1 MRRKALIVEDDA
13 ATRALLA
20 DLVSSAGFET
30 DIAADGE
37 LAVGLLTRN
46 SYDVVVLDL
55 ILPKISGTDIMEY
68 LHCTKPHMLTKVVVV
83 TGLDVAEI
91 RKLFPDVCDALG
103 KPVVPNRL
111 LRAMRACVGN
121 DIANGGSS
129 SGTARGIA

>member
-13 ATRALLA
+13 PTRTLLI
-20 DLVSSAGFET
+20 DLVRNAGFEI
-30 DIAADGE
+30 DQASDGE

-103 KPVVPNRL
+103 KPVVPSRL
-111 LRAMRACVGN
+111 LRAVQACTREEAAGL
-121 DIANGGSS
+121 NGII
-129 SGTARGIA
+129 RGCA

>member
-13 ATRALLA
+13 VTRTALA
-20 DLVSSAGFET
+20 ALVGEAGLEV
-30 DIAADGE
+30 DIAPDGE

-46 SYDVVVLDL
+46 AYDVVVLDL

-91 RKLFPDVCDALG
+91 RQLFPDVCDALG

-111 LRAMRACVGN
+111 LRAVRACVGEEGM
-121 DIANGGSS
+121 GG
-129 SGTARGIA
+129 GAVRGCA

>member
-13 ATRALLA
+13 ATRNSLA
-20 DLVSSAGFET
+20 ELVTSAGYET

-83 TGLDVAEI
+83 TGLDVTEI

-111 LRAMRACVGN
+111 LRAMRACVGEE
-121 DIANGGSS
+121 AHGGSS
-129 SGTARGIA
+129 NGIARGIA

>member
-13 ATRALLA
+13 ATRKALA
-20 DLVSSAGFET
+20 DLVASADF
-30 DIAADGE
+30 DIDLAPDGE

-111 LRAMRACVGN
+111 LRAVRNCISGDSAGVADG
-121 DIANGGSS
+121 IAR
-129 SGTARGIA
+129 RGIA

>member
-13 ATRALLA
+13 PTRAALIEMVA
-20 DLVSSAGFET
+20 NVGFEI
-30 DIAADGE
+30 DQAADGE

-83 TGLDVAEI
+83 TGLDVEEI

-103 KPVVPNRL
+103 KPVQPNRL
-111 LRAMRACVGN
+111 MRAVRNCIG
-121 DIANGGSS
+121 DEEDL
-129 SGTARGIA
+129 SGIARGCA

>member
-13 ATRALLA
+13 ATRTSLA
-20 DLVSSAGFET
+20 EIVANAGFET
-30 DIAADGE
+30 DVASDGE

-111 LRAMRACVGN
+111 LRAMRACTGEE
-121 DIANGGSS
+121 AHGGSS
-129 SGTARGIA
+129 NGTARGIA

>member
-13 ATRALLA
+13 STRKALAGLVAGA
-20 DLVSSAGFET
+20 DF
-30 DIAADGE
+30 DIDEAPDGE

-111 LRAMRACVGN
+111 LRAVRNC
-121 DIANGGSS
+121 IANEDN
-129 SGTARGIA
+129 GTAGVVRGCA

>member
-13 ATRALLA
+13 VTRTSLA
-20 DLVSSAGFET
+20 DLVSGAGF
-30 DIAADGE
+30 DIDQASDGE

-68 LHCTKPHMLTKVVVV
+68 LHCTKPHVLTKVVVV

-91 RKLFPDVCDALG
+91 RQLFPDVCDALG

-111 LRAMRACVGN
+111 LRAVRNCVGEE
-121 DIANGGSS
+121 GM
-129 SGTARGIA
+129 GTGAARGCA

>member
-13 ATRALLA
+13 PTRAALIEMVA
-20 DLVSSAGFET
+20 NVGFEI
-30 DIAADGE
+30 DQAADGE

-68 LHCTKPHMLTKVVVV
+68 LHYTKPHMLTKVVVV
-83 TGLDVAEI
+83 TGLDVEEI

-103 KPVVPNRL
+103 KPVQPNRL
-111 LRAMRACVGN
+111 MRAVRNCIG
-121 DIANGGSS
+121 DEEDL
-129 SGTARGIA
+129 SGIARGCA

>member
-13 ATRALLA
+13 VTRKALA
-20 DLVSSAGFET
+20 ELVNEAGLEVDT
-30 DIAADGE
+30 APDGE

-46 SYDVVVLDL
+46 AYDVVVLDL

-91 RKLFPDVCDALG
+91 RQLFPDVCDALG

-111 LRAMRACVGN
+111 LRAVRNCVGEEGMS
-121 DIANGGSS
+121 GGVV
-129 SGTARGIA
+129 RGCA

>member
-1 MRRKALIVEDDA
+1 MRRKALIVEDDP
-13 ATRALLA
+13 ATRASLA
-20 DLVSSAGFET
+20 ALVNNAGFET
-30 DIAADGE
+30 DVAADGE

-103 KPVVPNRL
+103 KPVVPHRL
-111 LRAMRACVGN
+111 LRAMRACVGEE
-121 DIANGGSS
+121 ANGSTS
-129 SGTARGIA
+129 NGTARGIA

>member
-1 MRRKALIVEDDA
+1 MRRKALIVEDDT
-13 ATRALLA
+13 ATREALAEIVENAGLTV
-20 DLVSSAGFET
+20 DL
-30 DIAADGE
+30 AADGE

-55 ILPKISGTDIMEY
+55 ILPKVSGTDIMEY
-68 LHCTKPHMLTKVVVV
+68 LLCTKPHMLTKVVVV

-111 LRAMRACVGN
+111 LRAVRNCIGEEAADVN
-121 DIANGGSS
+121 
-129 SGTARGIA
+129 GTARGCA

>member
-13 ATRALLA
+13 ATRKALA
-20 DLVSSAGFET
+20 DLVASADF
-30 DIAADGE
+30 DIDLAPDGE

-46 SYDVVVLDL
+46 NYDVVVLDL

-68 LHCTKPHMLTKVVVV
+68 LHCTKPHMLTRVVVV
-83 TGLDVAEI
+83 TGLDVTEI

-111 LRAMRACVGN
+111 LRAVRNCIG
-121 DIANGGSS
+121 DEEDL
-129 SGTARGIA
+129 SGIARGCA

>member
-13 ATRALLA
+13 STRKALAGLVAGA
-20 DLVSSAGFET
+20 DF
-30 DIAADGE
+30 DIDEAPDGE

-46 SYDVVVLDL
+46 NYDVVVLDL

-111 LRAMRACVGN
+111 LRAVRNCIGN
-121 DIANGGSS
+121 EDQGTGSVV
-129 SGTARGIA
+129 RGCA

>member
-13 ATRALLA
+13 STRKALAGLVAGA
-20 DLVSSAGFET
+20 DF
-30 DIAADGE
+30 DIDEAPDGE

-46 SYDVVVLDL
+46 NYDVVVLDL

-83 TGLDVAEI
+83 TGLDVTEI

-111 LRAMRACVGN
+111 LRAVRNC
-121 DIANGGSS
+121 IANDDLRPGGVV
-129 SGTARGIA
+129 SGCA

>member
-13 ATRALLA
+13 PTRAALT
-20 DLVSSAGFET
+20 DLVANAGF
-30 DIAADGE
+30 DIDQASDGE

-46 SYDVVVLDL
+46 TYDVVVLDL

-68 LHCTKPHMLTKVVVV
+68 LHCTKPHVLTKVVVV
-83 TGLDVAEI
+83 TGLDVEEI

-111 LRAMRACVGN
+111 LRAVRNCVG
-121 DIANGGSS
+121 D
-129 SGTARGIA
+129 SGEIVNIRGCA

>member
-13 ATRALLA
+13 ATRKALAGLVAGA
-20 DLVSSAGFET
+20 DF
-30 DIAADGE
+30 DIDEAPDGE

-111 LRAMRACVGN
+111 LRAVRNC
-121 DIANGGSS
+121 IANEDHGA
-129 SGTARGIA
+129 SGILSGCA

>member
-13 ATRALLA
+13 TTRKALAELVAEAGLDVDLA
-20 DLVSSAGFET
+20 P
-30 DIAADGE
+30 DGE

-46 SYDVVVLDL
+46 AYDVVVLDL

-91 RKLFPDVCDALG
+91 RQLFPDVCDALG

-111 LRAMRACVGN
+111 LRAVRNCVGEEGMG
-121 DIANGGSS
+121 A
-129 SGTARGIA
+129 ARGCA

>member
-13 ATRALLA
+13 VTRTALA
-20 DLVSSAGFET
+20 ELVSGNGF
-30 DIAADGE
+30 DVDLAPDGE

-111 LRAMRACVGN
+111 LRAVRNCIG
-121 DIANGGSS
+121 DEEDL
-129 SGTARGIA
+129 SGIARGCA

>member
-1 MRRKALIVEDDA
+1 RKALIVEDDA
-13 ATRALLA
+13 PTRAALT
-20 DLVSSAGFET
+20 DLVGNAGFEI
-30 DIAADGE
+30 DQAADGE

-46 SYDVVVLDL
+46 NYDVVVLDL

-103 KPVVPNRL
+103 KPVVPYRL
-111 LRAMRACVGN
+111 LRAVRNCISGDAA
-121 DIANGGSS
+121 DAGSV
-129 SGTARGIA
+129 ARGCA

>member
-13 ATRALLA
+13 VTRTSLA
-20 DLVSSAGFET
+20 DLVSGAGFET
-30 DIAADGE
+30 DVAADGE

-46 SYDVVVLDL
+46 SYNVVVLDL

-83 TGLDVAEI
+83 TGLDVAET

-111 LRAMRACVGN
+111 LRAMRACAG
-121 DIANGGSS
+121 DEAQGGS
-129 SGTARGIA
+129 

>member
-13 ATRALLA
+13 ATRKALAGLVAGA
-20 DLVSSAGFET
+20 DF
-30 DIAADGE
+30 DIDEAPDGE

-46 SYDVVVLDL
+46 NYDVVVLDL

-111 LRAMRACVGN
+111 LRAVRNC
-121 DIANGGSS
+121 IANDENRA
-129 SGTARGIA
+129 SGVVSGCA

>member
-13 ATRALLA
+13 VTRTALVE
-20 DLVSSAGFET
+20 LVESAGL
-30 DIAADGE
+30 DVDVAPDGE

-68 LHCTKPHMLTKVVVV
+68 LHCTKPHLLTKVVVV
-83 TGLDVAEI
+83 TGLDVEEI
-91 RKLFPDVCDALG
+91 RRLFPDVCDTLG

-111 LRAMRACVGN
+111 LRAVRQCVGEEN
-121 DIANGGSS
+121 FNGM
-129 SGTARGIA
+129 ARGCA

>member
-13 ATRALLA
+13 VTRTVLTE
-20 DLVSSAGFET
+20 LVREAGLDVDT
-30 DIAADGE
+30 APDGE

-46 SYDVVVLDL
+46 AYDVVVLDL

-91 RKLFPDVCDALG
+91 RQLFPDVCDALG

-111 LRAMRACVGN
+111 LRAVRNCIGEEGMTTGV
-121 DIANGGSS
+121 
-129 SGTARGIA
+129 ARGCA

>member
-13 ATRALLA
+13 ATRKALA
-20 DLVSSAGFET
+20 GLVAGAGF
-30 DIAADGE
+30 DIDEAADGE

-111 LRAMRACVGN
+111 LRAVRNC
-121 DIANGGSS
+121 IANDDHGAGGVV
-129 SGTARGIA
+129 SGCA

>member
-1 MRRKALIVEDDA
+1 MRLKALIVEDDA
-13 ATRALLA
+13 ATRKALA
-20 DLVSSAGFET
+20 DLVAGAGF
-30 DIAADGE
+30 DIDLAPDGE

-46 SYDVVVLDL
+46 NYDVVVLDL

-111 LRAMRACVGN
+111 LRAVRACVSA
-121 DIANGGSS
+121 DADGSS
-129 SGTARGIA
+129 GIARGCA

>member
-13 ATRALLA
+13 ATRKSLA
-20 DLVSSAGFET
+20 TLVAGADF
-30 DIAADGE
+30 DIDEAPDGE

-46 SYDVVVLDL
+46 SYDFVVLDL

-91 RKLFPDVCDALG
+91 RKLFPDICDTLG

-111 LRAMRACVGN
+111 LRAVRNCVG
-121 DIANGGSS
+121 DDAQDFGGI
-129 SGTARGIA
+129 ARGCA

>member
-13 ATRALLA
+13 VTRTALA
-20 DLVSSAGFET
+20 ALVGEAGLEV
-30 DIAADGE
+30 DIAPDGE

-46 SYDVVVLDL
+46 AYDVVVLDL

-91 RKLFPDVCDALG
+91 RQLFPDVCDALG

-111 LRAMRACVGN
+111 LRAVRACVGEEGM
-121 DIANGGSS
+121 GG
-129 SGTARGIA
+129 GVVRGCA

>member
-1 MRRKALIVEDDA
+1 MRLKALIVEDDA
-13 ATRALLA
+13 STRKALV
-20 DLVSSAGFET
+20 DLVSGADF
-30 DIAADGE
+30 DIDVAPDGE

-46 SYDVVVLDL
+46 TYDVVVLDL

-103 KPVVPNRL
+103 KPVVPYRL
-111 LRAMRACVGN
+111 LRAVRNCV
-121 DIANGGSS
+121 
-129 SGTARGIA
+129 SGDHALDAGIARGA

>member
-13 ATRALLA
+13 ATRKSLA
-20 DLVSSAGFET
+20 TLVAGADF
-30 DIAADGE
+30 DIDEAPDGE

-111 LRAMRACVGN
+111 LRAVRNC
-121 DIANGGSS
+121 IANDDQGAGGVV
-129 SGTARGIA
+129 SGCA

>member
-111 LRAMRACVGN
+111 LRAVRNC
-121 DIANGGSS
+121 IANDDHGD
-129 SGTARGIA
+129 SGVVSGCA